1 MRKLLLLSVTLACFF
16 VSKAQVSESDRN
28 IAMQLVNS
36 HKTSIGLSGADGNN
50 FKVSDSY
57 LDKTSGLRLVY
68 LQQTFKDIPVYN
80 QIQVLAFKNDSLVS
94 NAGGRIADIEK
105 LVNVSNGIPS
115 VSAETAVRAAI
126 ADRKLEVSDFA
137 FIINQEENGRKIE
150 FSNMGVSRENIT
162 AELMWSPDPLTKT
175 VQLAW
180 QVYIIPKTTSDY
192 WLVRV
197 DAANKNILGVDNLT
211 VYDRWDNGTNYVS
224 KLKND
229 KLVVRNYFD
238 HHADN
243 QSKSK
248 EATTSPTIVNGATYR
263 VVRFPAE
270 SPSHPG
276 GTPGL
281 VTDPWTAAPGNAT
294 ALKWHSTAP
303 SGSDYNITRGNNVW
317 AKEDRAGN
325 NSNAGLPATSTT
337 GPDPLTFN
345 FTPNFTVD
353 PTQTTPVQNQ
363 QFNITNLFY
372 WVNIFHD
379 VTYLYGFD
387 EPAGN
392 FQSNNNGLGGIGNDW
407 VYGDAQDGS
416 GTNNANFATPVDGG
430 NGRMQMFL
438 WSGVPLFVVNTP
450 PAIAGTYTA
459 VEGAMSTNNLLINVG
474 PRTGQVVYYNDD
486 APGNT
491 HYACQP
497 PVNSVSGKIALIDR
511 GFGGSICTSA
521 VNFTTKVKNAQDA
534 GAIAVIMVNN
544 VPGAPITM
552 GGTDNTIIIPAVMI
566 SQSDGAII
574 AAQLGNNVNVTMFG
588 GPSIDGDV
596 DNGVITH
603 EYGHGLSN
611 RLTGGPGNSSCLQNA
626 EQAGEGWS
634 DYYGLM
640 FTQDWSTANVNTGFN
655 SPRGIGTYVI
665 GQGPNGLGIRSQK
678 YCTDFTINNQVY
690 AATIP
695 AESHSRGEIWCA
707 TLWDMTWNIIQQ
719 TNTISP
725 SIYNASGSGGNI
737 IAFKLVTEA
746 MKLQP
751 CSPGF
756 IDGRNAILA
765 ADAALYGGQYEC
777 SIREAFRRRG
787 MGPLASQGSSGSVTD
802 QIPDFTFPA
811 VSISAQPQNV
821 SVCAGASTT
830 FSVTAAVNTGAP
842 PTYQW
847 QVSTDGGVTYNN
859 IAGATSS
866 TYTLNGI
873 TVGMNN
879 NRYRCVVSGK
889 CATSVNSTGAILT
902 VGGSVSITQQ
912 PSNVTVCETANTSFT
927 VTVTGSGI
935 TYQWQLS
942 TDGGVTYNNVNNG
955 GIYSGATTATLNLTG
970 VTVSLNNNRY
980 RAVITS
986 SGCASSVNSNDAILT
1001 VNSLPAI
1008 TTQPQGASICAGN
1021 NITFSITAT
1030 GTGIT
1035 YQWQL
1040 STDGGVTYNN
1050 IAGAT
1055 SSSYTINGAT
1065 VGMNNN
1071 RYRCVVSGTC
1081 TPAATSNAAILLVG
1095 SATVIGT
1102 QPSNAAICENANTS
1116 FTVSGSGTGI
1126 TYQWQLS
1133 TDGGATYNNIS
1144 NGGVYSGATTV
1155 TLSLTGVTASM
1166 NNNRY
1171 RAVVSSTACG
1181 APTNSN
1187 AAILTV
1193 NLLAAITSQPLDV
1206 SQCSGSSNTFCVTA
1220 VGTNLT
1226 YQWQSAPTCVGPWA
1240 NIGGATSSCLT
1251 IIGVVTTSYRCTV
1264 IGTACG
1270 NSVISNCATF
1280 NVGTPAVIATQPVST
1295 AICETGNSSF
1305 SVIGSGIGSLSYQ
1318 WQVST
1323 DGGATYNNVNNGGV
1337 YSGATT
1343 PTLTLTGVTFSLN
1356 GNRYRAVLS
1365 NAICGSPAISN
1376 AAILTVNA
1384 RPTVTLSA
1392 SPYTKLLPGLSTTL
1406 TATIVPSATGFNISW
1421 FRNGTLL
1428 TGVTGTTYTADISK
1442 LGDYRVNIV
1451 NTVTG
1456 CNNQS
1461 NLLTISDS
1469 ASNRLFIYPSP
1480 NDGTFTVAYY
1490 NNGGASTKRTIAI
1503 FDAKGSLVY
1512 NRQFDISGPY
1522 TLIGIDL
1529 KTTSTGIYNVVVG
1542 DTNGKKLATGKVHV
1556 R

>member
-1 MRKLLLLSVTLACFF
+1 MKKFLLLSVILACFF
-16 VSKAQVSESDRN
+16 VSKAQVSENDRN
-28 IAMQLVNS
+28 IALQLVNS
-36 HKTSIGLSGADGNN
+36 HKTVIGLSDADGNN

-57 LDKTSGLRLVY
+57 FSKTSGLRHVY
-68 LQQTFKDIPVYN
+68 LQQTFLDIPVYN

-94 NAGGRIADIEK
+94 NMGGRIAGIEK
-105 LVNVSNGIPS
+105 QINVSSGIPS
-115 VSAETAVRAAI
+115 VSAEMAVRAAI
-126 ADRKLEVSDFA
+126 ADRKLEVSGFA
-137 FIINQEENGRKIE
+137 IMISQKENGRKIE
-150 FSNMGVSRENIT
+150 FNNMGVSRENIT
-162 AELMWSPDPLTKT
+162 AELMWSPDPITKT

-197 DAANKNILGVDNLT
+197 DATNKNILGVDNLT
-211 VYDRWDNGTNYVS
+211 VYDRWDNGSDYVS
-224 KLKND
+224 KLKNE
-229 KLVVRNYFD
+229 KKAINFFEPRTS
-238 HHADN
+238 DN
-243 QSKSK
+243 LK
-248 EATTSPTIVNGATYR
+248 EEETTTSPDIVNGATYR

-281 VTDPWTAAPGNAT
+281 ISDPWTAAPGNAT

-325 NSNAGLPATSTT
+325 NSNTGLPATSTT
-337 GPDPLTFN
+337 SPDPLTFN
-345 FTPNFTVD
+345 FTPNFTMD
-353 PTQTTPVQNQ
+353 PTQTTPVPNQ

-372 WVNIFHD
+372 WINIFHD

-392 FQSNNNGLGGIGNDW
+392 FQSNNNGQGGIGNDW

-416 GTNNANFATPVDGG
+416 GTNNANFSTPNDGG

-438 WSGVPLFVVNTP
+438 WSGVPNFVVNTP
-450 PAIAGTYTA
+450 APIAGPYTA

-491 HYACQP
+491 HYACLP
-497 PVNSVSGKIALIDR
+497 PANSITGKIALIDR
-511 GFGGSICTSA
+511 GGSGA
-521 VNFTTKVKNAQDA
+521 VCPTPVAFTVKVKNAQDA

-574 AAQLGNNVNVTMFG
+574 AAQLGNNVNVTMSG
-588 GPSIDGDV
+588 GPSIDGDA
-596 DNGVITH
+596 DNGVIVH

-611 RLTGGPGNSSCLQNA
+611 RLTGGPGNSSCLNNA

-640 FTQDWSTANVNTGFN
+640 FTQDWSTSNVNTGFN

-665 GQGPNGLGIRSQK
+665 GQSPSGGGIRSQP
-678 YCTDFTINNQVY
+678 YCTNFAINNQVY

-719 TNTISP
+719 TNTISS
-725 SIYNASGSGGNI
+725 SIYNSTSSGGNC

-756 IDGRNAILA
+756 IDGRNAILQ

-802 QIPDFTFPA
+802 QTPDFTSPA
-811 VSISAQPQNV
+811 VNISAQPQNV
-821 SVCAGASTT
+821 SVCAGGSTT
-830 FSVTAAVNTGAP
+830 FSVTATVNTGAT

-847 QVSTDGGVTYNN
+847 QVSTDGGATYSN

-873 TVGMNN
+873 TIGMNN

-889 CATSVNSTGAILT
+889 CATSVNSNGAILT
-902 VGGSVSITQQ
+902 VSGSVSITQQ
-912 PSNVTVCETANTSFT
+912 PSNAAVCETANTSFT
-927 VTVTGSGI
+927 VTVSGAGI
-935 TYQWQLS
+935 NYQWQLS
-942 TDGGVTYNNVNNG
+942 TDGGATYNNVNNG
-955 GIYSGATTATLNLTG
+955 GIYSGATTATL
-970 VTVSLNNNRY
+970 
-980 RAVITS
+980 
-986 SGCASSVNSNDAILT
+986 
-1001 VNSLPAI
+1001 
-1008 TTQPQGASICAGN
+1008 
-1021 NITFSITAT
+1021 
-1030 GTGIT
+1030 
-1035 YQWQL
+1035 
-1040 STDGGVTYNN
+1040 
-1050 IAGAT
+1050 
-1055 SSSYTINGAT
+1055 
-1065 VGMNNN
+1065 
-1071 RYRCVVSGTC
+1071 
-1081 TPAATSNAAILLVG
+1081 
-1095 SATVIGT
+1095 
-1102 QPSNAAICENANTS
+1102 
-1116 FTVSGSGTGI
+1116 
-1126 TYQWQLS
+1126 
-1133 TDGGATYNNIS
+1133 
-1144 NGGVYSGATTV
+1144 
-1155 TLSLTGVTASM
+1155 SLTGVTASL

-1171 RAVVSSTACG
+1171 RAVVSSSGCAV
-1181 APTNSN
+1181 PVNST

-1193 NLLAAITSQPLDV
+1193 NLQAAITSQPTDV
-1206 SQCSGSSNTFCVTA
+1206 SLCSGSSNTFCVTA
-1220 VGTNLT
+1220 IGTNLT
-1226 YQWQSAPTCVGPWA
+1226 YQWQSAPTCTSPWSDIPA
-1240 NIGGATSSCLT
+1240 ATSSCLT
-1251 IIGVVTTSYRCTV
+1251 INGVVTTSYRCRVT
-1264 IGTACG
+1264 GTACG
-1270 NSVISNCATF
+1270 NTVTSNCATF
-1280 NVGTPAVIATQPVST
+1280 TVGTPAGIVTQPVST
-1295 AICETGNSSF
+1295 TICETGNSSF
-1305 SVIGSGIGSLSYQ
+1305 SVTGSGVGTINYQ

-1323 DGGATYNNVNNGGV
+1323 DGGTTYSNVVNGGV

-1343 PTLTLTGVTFSLN
+1343 ATLTLTGVTFSLN
-1356 GNRYRAVLS
+1356 ANRYRAVLS
-1365 NAICGSPAISN
+1365 NAICTAPATSN

-1392 SPYTKLLPGLSTTL
+1392 SPYTKLLPGLLTTI
-1406 TATIVPSATGFNISW
+1406 TATILPSASGFTISW
-1421 FRNGTLL
+1421 FRNGTQIP
-1428 TGVTGTTYTADISK
+1428 GITGTTYIADISK

-1461 NLLTISDS
+1461 TLLTISDS
-1469 ASNRLFIYPSP
+1469 ASSRLFIYPSP
-1480 NDGTFTVAYY
+1480 NDGTFKVAYY
-1490 NNGGASTKRTIAI
+1490 NSGGLSTKRTIAI
-1503 FDAKGSLVY
+1503 FDSKGSEVY
-1512 NRQFDISGPY
+1512 YRQFDISGGY
-1522 TLIGIDL
+1522 TLLDIDMR
-1529 KTTSTGIYNVVVG
+1529 TANTGIYNVVVG
-1542 DTNGKKLATGKVHV
+1542 DANGKKLATGKVHV